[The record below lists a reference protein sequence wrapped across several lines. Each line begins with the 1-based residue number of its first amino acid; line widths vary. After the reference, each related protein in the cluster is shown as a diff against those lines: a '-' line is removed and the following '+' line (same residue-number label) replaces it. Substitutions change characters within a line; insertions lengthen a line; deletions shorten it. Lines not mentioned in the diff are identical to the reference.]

1 MIVDD
6 DVMNIEVLKA
16 MLGSQSVPTDSAM
29 SGPQALSMIKER
41 INNAGAPM
49 YKIMLLDFS
58 MPEMTGPQLT
68 HEIRQLFELK
78 EA

>member
-6 DVMNIEVLKA
+6 DVMNIEVMKA
-16 MLGSQSVPTDSAM
+16 MLESQSVPTDSAM

-41 INNAGAPM
+41 INNLGAPI
-49 YKIMLLDFS
+49 YKIMLLDYS
-58 MPEMTGPQLT
+58 MPEMTGPQIT
-68 HEIRQLFELK
+68 HEIHQLFKLM